1 MEHRSRTVLRAVRDA
16 VLVAVGSVAIG
27 LVIVIAGLGWLD
39 DMPYRGS
46 STEAAYIAV
55 AVAAVAVC
63 GFGALVGLAAIR
75 ASVSSSDGARR
86 AGSRRSAPDR

>member
-16 VLVAVGSVAIG
+16 VLAVVGSVAIG
-27 LVIVIAGLGWLD
+27 LVVVIAGLGWLD
-39 DMPYRGS
+39 ETPYRGS
-46 STEAAYIAV
+46 STEAAYVAV

-63 GFGALVGLAAIR
+63 GFGALVGLGVLRAA
-75 ASVSSSDGARR
+75 VSSSDAGRR

>member
-1 MEHRSRTVLRAVRDA
+1 MEHRSRTVLRAARDA
-16 VLVAVGSVAIG
+16 VPVVAGSVAIG

-39 DMPYRGS
+39 DM
-46 STEAAYIAV
+46 AYIAV

-63 GFGALVGLAAIR
+63 GFGALVGLAVIR
-75 ASVSSSDGARR
+75 ASVGSSDGARR